1 MGNIRLPG
9 DLIRHYRIKSGLTQQ
24 ELGLLAG
31 FGETSAG
38 VRIAQYESGIRNT
51 KAEIAGRIAAA
62 LNLSVEKLAITAEN
76 DRRLI
81 AIGKIAEDYFDWD
94 GVAPRQFATMLRERQ
109 RENGGSHG
117 I

>member
-9 DLIRHYRIKSGLTQQ
+9 DLIRHYRVKAGLTQQ

-31 FGETSAG
+31 FGESSAG
-38 VRIAQYESGIRNT
+38 VRIAQYESGTRNT

-62 LNLSVEKLAITAEN
+62 LNLSMEQITYSAEN

-81 AIGKIAEDYFDWD
+81 AIGKIAEEHF
-94 GVAPRQFATMLRERQ
+94 GCCGIAPRDFAAILRRLQ
-109 RENGGSHG
+109 
-117 I
+117 

>member
-9 DLIRHYRIKSGLTQQ
+9 DLIRYYRVKAGLTQQ

-31 FGETSAG
+31 FGESSAG
-38 VRIAQYESGIRNT
+38 VRIAQYESGTRNT

-62 LNLSVEKLAITAEN
+62 LNLSMEQITYSAEN

-81 AIGKIAEDYFDWD
+81 AIGRITEEHFGCCGITSRD
-94 GVAPRQFATMLRERQ
+94 FAAMLRGLQ
-109 RENGGSHG
+109 
-117 I
+117 